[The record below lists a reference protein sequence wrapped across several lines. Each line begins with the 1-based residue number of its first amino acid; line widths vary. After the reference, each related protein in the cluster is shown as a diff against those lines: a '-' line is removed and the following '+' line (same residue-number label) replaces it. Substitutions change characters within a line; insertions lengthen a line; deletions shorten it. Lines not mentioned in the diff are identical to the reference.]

1 MQKTRCFLIRCLQF
15 ALIVPGLA
23 LSAQTIV
30 GVNYYNEGALT
41 KAEQDADI
49 ETLAQ
54 NGVKTVRTGL
64 GANSI
69 YFITQAFHHGIG
81 CIVLVSPDAG
91 SNAKAVEKWSRVPLS
106 GADPQGFVKWIDPF
120 LTQLE
125 TAGVRLT
132 AIELGNEINT
142 SGYNADIASPGSGRV
157 LGIRDLNNPNDAE
170 ARSIAGG
177 FRVYVSI
184 AEALKGVRDHS
195 KLNSQTPILL
205 AGLAD
210 WGPPSPKAW
219 DNYLGVSVPDTI
231 QFMRQNGLDKF
242 VDGYGVHMYP
252 TGDPKV
258 TVAVRATQLQQKVF
272 SECKRGGKPCWL
284 TEWGIPNGTQT
295 CPVDDAAR
303 AGVIQ
308 EERAALKEYAD
319 QGRLAAAIYYIWA
332 PLPKTFDPMSIY
344 RCGALTSAGKAAVAP
359 M

>member
-1 MQKTRCFLIRCLQF
+1 MQKTRSFLIRCLQF

-23 LSAQTIV
+23 LPAQTIV

-49 ETLAQ
+49 ATLAQ

-106 GADPQGFVKWIDPF
+106 GSDPQGFVKWIDPF

-125 TAGVRLT
+125 AAGVRLT
-132 AIELGNEINT
+132 AIELGNELNT

-157 LGIRDLNNPNDAE
+157 LGVKDLNNPKDAE
-170 ARSIAGG
+170 ARVIAGG
-177 FRVYVSI
+177 FRVYVSV

-195 KLNSQTPILL
+195 KLNSQTPILS

-210 WGPPSPKAW
+210 WGPPSAKAW
-219 DNYLGVSVPDTI
+219 DNYLGVSLSDTI
-231 QFMRQNGLDKF
+231 EFLRQNGLDKF
-242 VDGYGVHMYP
+242 VDGYAVHIYP
-252 TGDPKV
+252 SGDPNV
-258 TVAVRATQLQQKVF
+258 SVAARAAELQQKVF
-272 SECKRGGKPCWL
+272 SECKPGGKPCWL
-284 TEWGIPNGTQT
+284 TEWGIPNGTKT
-295 CPVDDAAR
+295 CPVDDTAR
-303 AGVIQ
+303 AHVIQ
-308 EERAALKEYAD
+308 EERAAIKEYAD
-319 QGRLAAAIYYIWA
+319 QGRLAASIYYIWC
-332 PLPKTFDPMSIY
+332 PLPNTFDPMSIY
-344 RCGALTSAGKAAVAP
+344 RCGALTSAGKMAVAP